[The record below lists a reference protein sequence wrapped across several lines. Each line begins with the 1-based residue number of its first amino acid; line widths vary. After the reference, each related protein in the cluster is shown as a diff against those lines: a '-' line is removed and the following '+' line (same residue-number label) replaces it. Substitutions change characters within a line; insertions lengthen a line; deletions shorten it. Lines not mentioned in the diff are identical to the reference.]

1 MQNARDVLTSKR
13 LFIFD
18 MDGTIYLGSRP
29 FDFAVKFIG
38 DLRQRGCNILFFTN
52 NASRSSTFYY
62 NKLASLGYAPN
73 PGEIMTAGDVTAEF
87 LLRHRAGKTVYLV
100 GTSELRRDWRSR
112 GIRLISDDEAVE
124 GAEAD
129 IVVTSFD
136 TELTYQKLSD
146 AARMIR
152 SGAEYLSTHP
162 DFNCPV
168 DGGFIPDSGAIAA
181 LITASTGVKPRY
193 FGKPYGET
201 VSMIKEV
208 TGYSSSEI
216 CIFGD
221 RLYTD
226 ISLGKQNGI
235 TSVLVLTGET
245 KKEDLYGLAD
255 SEMPDFVFP
264 SLSEVNTLMYPDK

>member
-1 MQNARDVLTSKR
+1 MVNARGILTSKR

-18 MDGTIYLGSRP
+18 MDGTIYIGNRP
-29 FDFAVKFIG
+29 FDFAVDFICN
-38 DLRQRGCNILFFTN
+38 LRKCGYEIMFFTN

-73 PGEIMTAGDVTAEF
+73 PSEIMTSGDVTAEF
-87 LLRHRAGKTVYLV
+87 LLRHRMGKSVYLV
-100 GTSELRRDWRSR
+100 GTSELRRDWRVR
-112 GIRLISDDEAVE
+112 GIRLVSDDDASE
-124 GAEAD
+124 GATAD

-136 TELTYQKLSD
+136 TELTYQKVSD

-162 DFNCPV
+162 DFNCPI

-181 LITASTGVKPRY
+181 MMTASTGVKPRY
-193 FGKPYGET
+193 FGKPCHET
-201 VSMIKEV
+201 VNMIKEV
-208 TGYSSSEI
+208 TGYSSEEI

-226 ISLGKQNGI
+226 IALGKQNGI
-235 TSVLVLTGET
+235 TSALVLTGET
-245 KKEDLYGLAD
+245 KKENLNCISAA
-255 SEMPDFVFP
+255 EMPDFVFP
-264 SLSEVNTLMYPDK
+264 SLAEANKIMFPKD